1 MLRTRSISI
10 VFLLVTACAKQP
22 VILEEVQYFVGDMPA
37 DFSGS
42 WERNYALDDQV
53 TAVLREAYNRLA
65 RSVPEQRYPGTP
77 PGLATPSSNDTA
89 SLLAL
94 ARLAE
99 EITRPDELTIAQNE
113 HEISVARKDDFSLQC
128 AFYDGVTTSIENDY
142 GTEIC
147 GWDGQQLVSHLILPD
162 GLQVTHR
169 FTISS
174 DGLQM
179 RIVTT
184 VSSSSSRVPFTL
196 RRFYSKFRRPRSDF
210 NCIETLSMKRVCSTG
225 EIKP

>member
-1 MLRTRSISI
+1 MPRKGCIPVLCML
-10 VFLLVTACAKQP
+10 LAACSQQP
-22 VILEEVQYFVGDMPA
+22 VIVEEILRFEGAMPT

-42 WERNYALDDQV
+42 WERNYARDDQV
-53 TAVLREAYNRLA
+53 NAVLREAYNKLA
-65 RSVPEQRYPGTP
+65 RSVPDQRSPGP
-77 PGLATPSSNDTA
+77 PGLATPSSKDTA

-99 EITRPDELTIAQNE
+99 EITRPDELMILQNE

-128 AFYDGVTTSIENDY
+128 AFYDGVATGIENNY

-147 GWDGQQLVSHLILPD
+147 GWDGQQLVSILLLPD

-169 FTISS
+169 FAIST

-196 RRFYSKFRRPRSDF
+196 RRFYSKYKRPSSGF